1 MHSLSKVVA
10 LSLTSLLLSGA
21 VLTATAPRG
30 IPKAPSLAM
39 TAPSTTPSIK
49 RPIVTPESIILGA
62 YDPHGDFAEAPSSKI
77 EHLFLPWEDVD
88 LSTLAFADDYAQAR
102 GRTLL
107 ISVEPWSWSPDWRQT
122 SQELLHS
129 ILNGSRDGN
138 MAAVCSAAA
147 TLKSPVIIRWGQ
159 EMDETDNQFSWSH
172 WRGADYVEAFR
183 RVVRVCKAHLKTA
196 KYMWSPKGNEGL
208 EAFYPGDDVVDLVGL
223 SVFGLQQYD
232 RDKTGRDQTFSER
245 LSPGYARVA
254 RYGKPVMVAELG
266 YEGDDS
272 YVRNWAESVTKRYA
286 EFPAL
291 SAVIYF
297 NDREVYPWPD
307 GYGRPDW
314 RIARQTIN

>member
-1 MHSLSKVVA
+1 MYSSSKIA
-10 LSLTSLLLSGA
+10 ILSLTSVLLSGA
-21 VLTATAPRG
+21 VLASTAPRG
-30 IPKAPSLAM
+30 FTGKPSPAM
-39 TAPSTTPSIK
+39 TTPSGVPLK
-49 RPIVTPESIILGA
+49 MPIVSEESITLGA
-62 YDPHGDFAEAPSSKI
+62 YDPHGDFADAPGSKV

-88 LSTLAFADDYAQAR
+88 LSTLRLADEYAQTR

-129 ILNGSRDGN
+129 IKSGSRDAN

-147 TLKSPVIIRWGQ
+147 ALKSPIIIRWGQ

-172 WRGADYVEAFR
+172 WRGVDYVEAYR
-183 RVVRVCKAHLKTA
+183 RMVNVCKAHLKSA

-223 SVFGLQQYD
+223 SIFGLQQYD

-245 LSPGYARVA
+245 LAPGYARVV
-254 RYGKPVMVAELG
+254 RYGKPIMVAELG
-266 YEGDDS
+266 YEGDDA
-272 YVRNWAESVTKRYA
+272 YVQNWAESVTKRYP

-307 GYGRPDW
+307 DYGRPDW
-314 RIARQTIN
+314 RVAKHTVN

>member
-30 IPKAPSLAM
+30 IPKAQSPAM

-62 YDPHGDFAEAPSSKI
+62 YDPHGDFAEATSSKI

-183 RVVRVCKAHLKTA
+183 RVVRVCKTHLKTA

-314 RIARQTIN
+314 RIVRQSIN

>member
-1 MHSLSKVVA
+1 MYNSSKIAV

-21 VLTATAPRG
+21 VLTSTAPRG
-30 IPKAPSLAM
+30 IAAGQSPALTVASPAKMPVA
-39 TAPSTTPSIK
+39 TKGSI
-49 RPIVTPESIILGA
+49 TLGA
-62 YDPHGDFAEAPSSKI
+62 YDPHGDFATTPNSKI

-88 LSTLAFADDYAQAR
+88 LSTLALADDYAQAR

-107 ISVEPWSWSPDWRQT
+107 ISVEPWSWSPAWRQT
-122 SQELLHS
+122 SQELLDS
-129 ILNGSRDGN
+129 ILNGSRDKN

-147 TLKSPVIIRWGQ
+147 ALKSPIIIRWGQ

-172 WRGADYVEAFR
+172 WRGVDYVAAYR
-183 RVVRVCKAHLKTA
+183 RMVGVCRTHLKTA
-196 KYMWSPKGNEGL
+196 RYMWSPKGNDGL
-208 EAFYPGDDVVDLVGL
+208 EAFYPGDDIVDVIGL

-232 RDKTGRDQTFSER
+232 RDKTGHDQTFSER
-245 LSPGYARVA
+245 LAPGYAHVA
-254 RYGKPVMVAELG
+254 GYGKPIMVAELG

-272 YVRNWAESVTKRYA
+272 YVRNWAESVTKRYP

-297 NDREVYPWPD
+297 NDREVYQWPN

-314 RIARQTIN
+314 RIAHQTIN